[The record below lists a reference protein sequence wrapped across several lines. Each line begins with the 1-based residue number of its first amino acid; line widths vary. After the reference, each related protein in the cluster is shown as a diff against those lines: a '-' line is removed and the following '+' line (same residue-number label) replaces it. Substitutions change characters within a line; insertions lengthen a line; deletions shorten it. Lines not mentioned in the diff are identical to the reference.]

1 MLIITRED
9 IDQARSDQGRIHQA
23 TQTEYSVKQI
33 LQSLDCQISE
43 KGIAE
48 RILIEL
54 QGEIKFDR
62 ASNQFLIKSE
72 GQYKKANPQL
82 IRDIVSATIQ
92 KLPKEIR
99 VINDAVK
106 AGILTDAESQK
117 VRLIRYVERS
127 CPHNVHTVVSI
138 MKTLLTS

>member
-1 MLIITRED
+1 MHIITRED
-9 IDQARSDQGRIHQA
+9 IDQARSDQARIHQA
-23 TQTEYSVKQI
+23 TQTEYSVKRI
-33 LQSLDCQISE
+33 LQSLDCQISD

-62 ASNQFLIKSE
+62 ASNQFMIKSE
-72 GQYKKANPQL
+72 GLYKKANPQL

-99 VINDAVK
+99 LINDAVK
-106 AGILTDAESQK
+106 AGILADAESHK
-117 VRLIRYVERS
+117 VKLIRYVDRS
-127 CPHNVHTVVSI
+127 CPHKVHTVVAI
-138 MKTLLTS
+138 MKTLLTP